1 MLPALPGLHRDEL
14 AEWFAAAGQPAYRS
28 DQLLDWIEETGQRFL
43 GVDVAQ
49 TQDDGSWLLIDEGL
63 DLSRQ
68 TENFEAVRRGR
79 QFIAEYDGK
88 GRMFAPV
95 WQDRGE

>member
-1 MLPALPGLHRDEL
+1 MVIWKELPEAL
-14 AEWFAAAGQPAYRS
+14 AAKAQRRNWYTRENA

>member
-1 MLPALPGLHRDEL
+1 MVISKELPQDL
-14 AEWFAAAGQPAYRS
+14 AAKAKRRNWYARQDAE
-28 DQLLDWIEETGQRFL
+28 QLLDWIEETGQRFL

-63 DLSRQ
+63 DLARQ
-68 TENFEAVRRGR
+68 TDNFEAVRRGR
-79 QFIAEYDGK
+79 QFITEYDRE

>member
-1 MLPALPGLHRDEL
+1 MVISKELPEALAAKAQRRNWYGR
-14 AEWFAAAGQPAYRS
+14 AEALQV
-28 DQLLDWIEETGQRFL
+28 LDWIEESGQRFL

-49 TQDDGSWLLIDEGL
+49 TQRDGTWLLIDEGL
-63 DLSRQ
+63 DLHRQ

-79 QFIAEYDGK
+79 QFIAEYDGA

-95 WQDRGE
+95 WQDRGQ

>member
-1 MLPALPGLHRDEL
+1 MVISKELPAAL
-14 AEWFAAAGQPAYRS
+14 AAKAQRRS
-28 DQLLDWIEETGQRFL
+28 WYTRENAEQLLDWIEETGQRFL
-43 GVDVAQ
+43 GVDLAQ
-49 TQDDGSWLLIDEGL
+49 AQDGSWLLSDEGL

-79 QFIAEYDGK
+79 QFVAEYDGA

>member
-1 MLPALPGLHRDEL
+1 MVISKELPAAL
-14 AEWFAAAGQPAYRS
+14 AAKAQRRNWYTRENAAE
-28 DQLLDWIEETGQRFL
+28 LLDWIEETGQLFL

-49 TQDDGSWLLIDEGL
+49 AKPDGSWLLIDEGL

-79 QFIAEYDGK
+79 QFIAEYDGS

>member
-1 MLPALPGLHRDEL
+1 MVVSKELPENL
-14 AEWFAAAGQPAYRS
+14 AAKAQRRNWYARAEA
-28 DQLLDWIEETGQRFL
+28 DKVLDWIEDSGQRFL

-49 TQDDGSWLLIDEGL
+49 KQEDGTWMLLLDNL

-79 QFIAEYDGK
+79 QFVAEYDGK

>member
-1 MLPALPGLHRDEL
+1 MVISKELPAAL
-14 AEWFAAAGQPAYRS
+14 AAKAKRRNWYTRENAE
-28 DQLLDWIEETGQRFL
+28 QLLDWIEETGQRFL

-49 TQDDGSWLLIDEGL
+49 EQEDGSWLLIDEGL

-79 QFIAEYDGK
+79 QFIAEYDGA

>member
-1 MLPALPGLHRDEL
+1 MVISKELPADL
-14 AEWFAAAGQPAYRS
+14 AAKAQRRNWYAREDA

-49 TQDDGSWLLIDEGL
+49 TQSDGSWLLIDEGL

-95 WQDRGE
+95 WQDRGA

>member
-1 MLPALPGLHRDEL
+1 MVISKELPADL
-14 AEWFAAAGQPAYRS
+14 AAKAQRRNWYAREDADA
-28 DQLLDWIEETGQRFL
+28 LLDWIEETGQRFL

-49 TQDDGSWLLIDEGL
+49 TQSDGSWLLIDEGL

-88 GRMFAPV
+88 GRLFAPV
-95 WQDRGE
+95 WQDRGA

>member
-1 MLPALPGLHRDEL
+1 MVISKELPAAL
-14 AEWFAAAGQPAYRS
+14 AAKAQRRNWYTRENAAE
-28 DQLLDWIEETGQRFL
+28 LLDWIEETGQRFL

-49 TQDDGSWLLIDEGL
+49 AKPDGSWLLIDEGL

-79 QFIAEYDGK
+79 QFIAEYDGS

>member
-1 MLPALPGLHRDEL
+1 MVVSKELPQDL
-14 AEWFAAAGQPAYRS
+14 AAKAERRS
-28 DQLLDWIEETGQRFL
+28 WYKRAEADRVLDWIEDSGHRFL
-43 GVDVAQ
+43 GLDVAQ
-49 TQDDGSWLLIDEGL
+49 KQEDGTWMLLLDNL

-79 QFIAEYDGK
+79 QFIDEYDGA

>member
-1 MLPALPGLHRDEL
+1 MVISKELPADL
-14 AEWFAAAGQPAYRS
+14 AAKAERRSWYQRS
-28 DQLLDWIEETGQRFL
+28 DADRVLDWIEESGQRFL

-49 TQDDGSWLLIDEGL
+49 KQADGTWILIDEGL
-63 DLSRQ
+63 DLHRQ

-79 QFIAEYDGK
+79 QFVSEYDGK

-95 WQDRGE
+95 WQDRG

>member
-1 MLPALPGLHRDEL
+1 MAKAQRRNWYTREN
-14 AEWFAAAGQPAYRS
+14 AE
-28 DQLLDWIEETGQRFL
+28 QLLDWIEETGQRFL

-49 TQDDGSWLLIDEGL
+49 EQDDGSWLLIDEGL

-79 QFIAEYDGK
+79 QFITEYDGK

-95 WQDRGE
+95 WQDRG

>member
-1 MLPALPGLHRDEL
+1 MVVSKELPESL
-14 AEWFAAAGQPAYRS
+14 AAKAQRRNWYARAEA
-28 DQLLDWIEETGQRFL
+28 DKVLDWIEDNGQRFL
-43 GVDVAQ
+43 GVEVAQ
-49 TQDDGSWLLIDEGL
+49 KQGDGTWLLIDEGL
-63 DLSRQ
+63 DLQRQ

-79 QFIAEYDGK
+79 QFIDEYDGA

>member
-1 MLPALPGLHRDEL
+1 MVISKELPADL
-14 AEWFAAAGQPAYRS
+14 AAKAQRRNWYAREDA

-49 TQDDGSWLLIDEGL
+49 TQSDGSWLLIDEGL

-79 QFIAEYDGK
+79 QFIAEYDAK

-95 WQDRGE
+95 WQDRGA